1 MLKQRDHEIVTMI
14 DRVIAQGA
22 AGEAELLEGFVYGS
36 LKIEE
41 PNLERSTVTAAVRK
55 YIAER

>member
-1 MLKQRDHEIVTMI
+1 MSKQHDQAIVAMI

-41 PNLERSTVTAAVRK
+41 PSLERSTVTAAVRK
-55 YIAER
+55 YLAER